1 MKLPEAITCVR
12 NRNHNRNQYI
22 TAFLLHL
29 VHTHKTIKLIEQ
41 KYLESGMT
49 VERLY
54 GDSIHSAIEK
64 KKRFIEAYSIIDWKR
79 IIQRRDLRFEKTLPG
94 FIKYRYDYDGPY
106 HLLNTLCKP
115 GRPNRRTPNSE
126 MPPYKKTKKE
136 RSFTAL

>member
-64 KKRFIEAYSIIDWKR
+64 KKGS
-79 IIQRRDLRFEKTLPG
+79 
-94 FIKYRYDYDGPY
+94 
-106 HLLNTLCKP
+106 
-115 GRPNRRTPNSE
+115 
-126 MPPYKKTKKE
+126 
-136 RSFTAL
+136 